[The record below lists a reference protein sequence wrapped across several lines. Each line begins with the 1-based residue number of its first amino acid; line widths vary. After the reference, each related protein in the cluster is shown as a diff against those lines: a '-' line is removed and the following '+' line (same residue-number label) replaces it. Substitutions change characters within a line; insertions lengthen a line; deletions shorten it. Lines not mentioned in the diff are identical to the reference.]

1 MIIEAAHHS
10 KIPGAGFAYF
20 CVLAGVAVTSFYTFR
35 MLFLTFHGK
44 ERFDAHTREHLH
56 ESPKVVTVPLI
67 LLAIPSVIIGGLTI
81 EALLFGDYFG
91 GAIQVLS
98 GHDVLAEPRE
108 HFHGALNFILH
119 GFTGPVLYVAAAG
132 VVAAWFIYLKQPEL
146 AERLK
151 AGLSLPYRILDKKYG
166 FDELYQRVFA
176 GGGRALANRLWRT
189 GDVLLIDGLIV
200 NGAARVV
207 GLCSRALR
215 LVQTG
220 YLFHYAFA
228 MIVGLLV
235 LLGWTVWR

>member
-1 MIIEAAHHS
+1 
-10 KIPGAGFAYF
+10 
-20 CVLAGVAVTSFYTFR
+20 
-35 MLFLTFHGK
+35 
-44 ERFDAHTREHLH
+44 
-56 ESPKVVTVPLI
+56 
-67 LLAIPSVIIGGLTI
+67 
-81 EALLFGDYFG
+81 LFGNYFG
-91 GAIQVLS
+91 RAIHVLPR
-98 GHDVLAEPRE
+98 HDVLAEPGE
-108 HFHGALNFILH
+108 HFHGALNMILH
-119 GFTGPVLYVAAAG
+119 GFTGPAVYIAAAG
-132 VVAAWFIYLKQPEL
+132 VFAAWFIYLKRPDL

-151 AGLSLPYRILDKKYG
+151 VALSLPYRILDKKYG

-207 GLCSRALR
+207 GFCSRSLR

-220 YLFHYAFA
+220 YLYHYAFA